1 MAINAYVGVM
11 GSGKSYEVVNSV
23 ILPAVLAGR
32 RVVTNISGISPELIL
47 ERCRKKSPNAAL
59 GEVLYVPIEAITKPG
74 FFPIFDPP
82 VAGFVCPGDLICID
96 EAWKFWDSSD
106 TISDEHMDFFRMHR
120 HYVAENGTSCDMSLM
135 IQDMGS
141 LHRKVKAVVE
151 ATFRMVKLKSLGF
164 SKVYRVE
171 VYEGHKLTKASRVD
185 QHINKYDKSIFPLYQ
200 SYKGAVG
207 KEAQMDSRQ
216 NILNKKSLWI
226 GVFLLIVA
234 SFVSWYFLKKFFNP
248 NEQSNQTITASTSA
262 NSATKTQTPTSV
274 PLQNAATESA
284 AGRIHGMAV
293 IKNEAIV
300 VVSVAGR
307 YINLPASS
315 LQGLPPFQFVLL
327 DGVKVMR

>member
-47 ERCRKKSPNAAL
+47 ERCRKKSSTANL
-59 GEVLYVPIEAITKPG
+59 GSVVYVPIEEITKDG

-82 VAGFVCPGDLICID
+82 KAGFVQPGDLICID

-106 TISDEHMDFFRMHR
+106 KISDEHMDFFRMHR

-151 ATFRMVKLKSLGF
+151 VTFRMVKLKSLGF

-185 QHINKYDKSIFPLYQ
+185 QHINKYDKTIFPLYQ

-216 NILNKKSLWI
+216 NIFKKTSLWI
-226 GVFLLIVA
+226 GVALMILTSIVA
-234 SFVSWYFLKKFFNP
+234 WYLLNKFFNQGKVKAP
-248 NEQSNQTITASTSA
+248 E
-262 NSATKTQTPTSV
+262 TKTISSTYKPETPTPSSV
-274 PLQNAATESA
+274 PLVTDSTLN
-284 AGRIHGMAV
+284 RIHGFATFN
-293 IKNEAIV
+293 NETVV
-300 VVSVAGR
+300 VVSMSGKFLS
-307 YINLPASS
+307 LPTSS
-315 LQGLPPFQFVLL
+315 LQGLPPFQFVIV
-327 DGVKVMR
+327 DGVKVVK

>member
-47 ERCRKKSPNAAL
+47 ERCRKKSPAAVL
-59 GEVLYVPIEAITKPG
+59 GEVVYVPIEAITKPG

-82 VAGFVCPGDLICID
+82 VPGFVSPGDLICID

-171 VYEGHKLTKASRVD
+171 VYEGHKLTKAARVD

-200 SYKGAVG
+200 SYKGTVG

-216 NILNKKSLWI
+216 NIFNKKSLWI
-226 GVFLLIVA
+226 GIFLMILTCFA
-234 SFVSWYFLKKFFNP
+234 AWYGIKKFFNRP
-248 NEQSNQTITASTSA
+248 ELENQKNTTAASA
-262 NSATKTQTPTSV
+262 KSATNSSSPTSV
-274 PLQNAATESA
+274 PLPAGSAESTS
-284 AGRIHGMAV
+284 GRIHGMAV
-293 IKNEAIV
+293 INNEAIV
-300 VVSVAGR
+300 VVSVGGR

-315 LQGLPPFQFVLL
+315 LQGLPPFQFLFV

>member
-23 ILPAVLAGR
+23 ILPAVLSGR

-59 GEVLYVPIEAITKPG
+59 GEVVYVPIEAITRPG

-216 NILNKKSLWI
+216 NIFNKKSLWI
-226 GVFLLIVA
+226 GAFFMILTCFA
-234 SFVSWYFLKKFFNP
+234 AWYGINKFFNRP
-248 NEQSNQTITASTSA
+248 ELNNQKNASSMSTS
-262 NSATKTQTPTSV
+262 SPTKTQSPTSV
-274 PLQNAATESA
+274 PLQNATSESA
-284 AGRIHGMAV
+284 AARIHGMTV
-293 IKNEAIV
+293 INNEAIV
-300 VVSVAGR
+300 VVSIAGR
-307 YINLPASS
+307 FINLPSSS